1 MISNARNIAHLAEKW
16 LYSLFSICRSSNL
29 ILLHD
34 IIGTARIAVIL
45 YADCD
50 RCSDALISFDKRRV
64 CRCVSG
70 TRRRGWA
77 SSARCCGVRGSPT
90 FVTLPCCV
98 AASFTDWFLS
108 LVLLMPSKM
117 NFRGGK
123 HSKIQLD
130 RCIGFLKLSKLGIFK
145 YWRFAASSFAMI
157 APSALSVCAIL
168 HRLRRRRHRRCIA
181 TSLTSL
187 LLWRQRDQR
196 SRRQLTTSVVVYI
209 IVL

>member
-1 MISNARNIAHLAEKW
+1 MISNARNIAHLATYFRLEKAEKW

-108 LVLLMPSKM
+108 LVLLMPRKM

-130 RCIGFLKLSKLGIFK
+130 RCIGFLKLSILGIFK
-145 YWRFAASSFAMI
+145 YWRFAASPFAMI
-157 APSALSVCAIL
+157 APSALSALYYTAYAADAIVAAL
-168 HRLRRRRHRRCIA
+168 LRR
-181 TSLTSL
+181 
-187 LLWRQRDQR
+187 
-196 SRRQLTTSVVVYI
+196 
-209 IVL
+209 